1 MKISSIGEREL
12 VASMFRTGHV
22 HGGDNDC
29 IEIPLGKKKLLVST
43 DSVSYDT
50 NIPAG
55 ASADQ
60 IGRFLAAINLSDI
73 AAMAGNPIG
82 MLSSFNLPG
91 KTDSEF
97 VLKLVESID
106 NELKLF
112 DAEYLGGDTKESS
125 VMILSGTIIGEQ
137 AERLIRRRSDIRPD
151 QVLCVTGDLG
161 KAAAGYTFYRLG
173 YRKKLGIDLLM
184 NIVPRVR
191 EAKIISEN
199 GGKFMTDLS
208 DGIFE
213 SIYRAKRDFGIG
225 FRLVQDEIPVNENVK
240 KAIQLSGGTLNDMTL
255 SFGGDYEILFTIENE
270 NYADFKSAMESEKIH
285 VSYIGDTWKG
295 DNIIF
300 DGRSWS
306 QIVGGGYQHFAP
318 APKIGSI
325 S

>member
-1 MKISSIGEREL
+1 VKISSIGERDL
-12 VASMFRTGHV
+12 VESMFRTGHI

-29 IEIPLGKKKLLVST
+29 IEIPLGKKRLLAST

-50 NIPAG
+50 NIPG
-55 ASADQ
+55 EASADQ
-60 IGRFLAAINLSDI
+60 IGKFLAAINLSDI

-106 NELKLF
+106 EELNIY

-125 VMILSGTIIGEQ
+125 VMVLSGTIIGEQ
-137 AERLIRRRSDIRPD
+137 KEGLIRRRSDIRPD

-161 KAAAGYTFYRLG
+161 RAAAGYTFYRLG
-173 YRKKLGIDLLM
+173 YRKKLGIDLM
-184 NIVPRVR
+184 MDIAPRIR

-208 DGIFE
+208 DGVFE
-213 SIYRAKRDFGIG
+213 SILKVKRDFGIG
-225 FRLVQDEIPVNENVK
+225 FRIVQDEIPVNNHVK
-240 KAIQLSGGTLNDMTL
+240 KAIQLSGGSVNDLAL
-255 SFGGDYEILFTIENE
+255 SFGGDYEILFTIENT

-295 DNIIF
+295 DNMIF
-300 DGRSWS
+300 NGRSWS
-306 QIVGGGYQHFAP
+306 PILGGGYQHFAP